1 MVSVRKTL
9 NTKGGNKMIKY
20 LKDYFKDWNLFEKI
34 WLLTFSIINIYLFFA
49 WNDSIIGLTASLTGM
64 ICVVL
69 VAKGK
74 ISNYYFGIVNV
85 ILYAYIAWQSK
96 YYGEVMLN
104 ALYFLPIQFVGLY
117 YWRRHTDKRKTRDD
131 VKIKFLSFTERW
143 GWLLVSV
150 LATFFYG
157 LLLKYLGG
165 TLPFVDSSTTVLSVV
180 AMLLMVKRVTEQWIL
195 WIAIDVV
202 SIYMWFY
209 ILAQGGNEISMLVM
223 WSAYLVNAV
232 YGFYNWIRIAKN
244 DT

>member
-1 MVSVRKTL
+1 
-9 NTKGGNKMIKY
+9 MIKY

-34 WLLTFSIINIYLFFA
+34 WLLAFSIINIYLFFA
-49 WNDSIIGLTASLTGM
+49 WHDTVIGLTASLTGM

-85 ILYAYIAWQSK
+85 VLYAYIAWQSK

-117 YWRRHTDKRKTRDD
+117 YWRINVDRRKTWDD

-143 GWLLVSV
+143 AWLLISA
-150 LATFFYG
+150 LGTFFYG

-232 YGFYNWIRIAKN
+232 YGFYNWIRMGKK
-244 DT
+244 